1 MNKKQKMLMILPV
14 LAFAFLLSASVVSAE
29 VPTATSTLDTLMG
42 IIITTS
48 VDLAT
53 TVFTTYWPYILIFGI
68 LATIVGLMA
77 RFVKLGAGK
86 GR

>member
-1 MNKKQKMLMILPV
+1 MIMPV